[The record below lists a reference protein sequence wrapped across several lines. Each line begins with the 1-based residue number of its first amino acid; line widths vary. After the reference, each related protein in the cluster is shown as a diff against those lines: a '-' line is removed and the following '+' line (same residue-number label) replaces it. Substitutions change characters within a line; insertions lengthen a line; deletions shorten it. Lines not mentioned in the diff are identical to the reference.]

1 MNSPHRPTRSLRK
14 DYNAHIHQFYQIRK
28 DLTDILVPYSR
39 AGLESSVAEV
49 RKAMKKAMP
58 DFYHY
63 LQKGHIYG

>member
-1 MNSPHRPTRSLRK
+1 
-14 DYNAHIHQFYQIRK
+14 
-28 DLTDILVPYSR
+28 VPYSR